1 MTIFACDPVN
11 SPKSKFC
18 HFYVLMH
25 SIGNG
30 SVGSTGDFHSLL
42 YTRTCV
48 ENLSRKK
55 KRMLYWAGDGN

>member
-11 SPKSKFC
+11 SPESNFC
-18 HFYVLMH
+18 HFHVLMH

-42 YTRTCV
+42 YTGTCV

-55 KRMLYWAGDGN
+55 KKKNALLGR